1 MRKPVIIVPYDPAWP
16 AIFVQIRDKVLAAL
30 GSTALAVEHIGSTSV
45 PGLDAK
51 PIIDI
56 DVIISTETDLSTAIS
71 KLSKAGYTYEGEKG
85 IEGRHAFAQPSR
97 LPAHHLYVCAAGN
110 PELRRHI
117 AFRDFLRANPDTA
130 KSYGVLNKCLAEKFG
145 PDREGYTN
153 AKEEFIAE
161 TLLNLSNNAL

>member
-16 AIFVQIRDKVLAAL
+16 AKFVQIRDEILAAL

-56 DVIISTETDLSTAIS
+56 DVIISTEADLSTAIS

-85 IEGRHAFAQPSR
+85 IEGRHALAQPSG

-110 PELRRHI
+110 PELKRHI
-117 AFRDFLRANPDTA
+117 AFRDSLRANPDVA
-130 KSYGVLNKCLAEKFG
+130 KSYGALKKCLAEKFG
-145 PDREGYTN
+145 SDREGYTD
-153 AKEEFIAE
+153 AKAAFIAE
-161 TLLNLSNNAL
+161 VLLNLSHNS